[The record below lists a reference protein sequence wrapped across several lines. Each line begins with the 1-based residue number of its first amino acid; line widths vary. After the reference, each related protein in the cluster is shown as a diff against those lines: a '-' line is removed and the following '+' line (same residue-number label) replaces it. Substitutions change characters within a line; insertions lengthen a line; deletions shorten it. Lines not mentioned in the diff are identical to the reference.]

1 MCEQGL
7 PSVTC
12 PGISATGIRFS
23 NDFVDGQRPV
33 CLRDF
38 STPQSAS
45 QTLNMLSSTERLSR
59 PIRRLRAQKGDT
71 ASSHWT
77 LSRRADD
84 QNRCPGRCARQLV
97 PLSASAGTSARH
109 EGGCP
114 LIHDVS
120 FAALPADK
128 AFDADWLLQ
137 DLDERGATAV
147 IPPKSNRKG
156 LRDDDTHMYKWR
168 HLIENCFARIREFRG
183 MATRYDKTIPATQP
197 TGTSAQCS
205 TLPGDCQ
212 QTLVACFL
220 LAESLIENDLMFFK
234 PLRDRVSCA

>member
-1 MCEQGL
+1 M
-7 PSVTC
+7 
-12 PGISATGIRFS
+12 
-23 NDFVDGQRPV
+23 
-33 CLRDF
+33 
-38 STPQSAS
+38 
-45 QTLNMLSSTERLSR
+45 NMLSSTERLSR

-71 ASSHWT
+71 ASSHRT

-97 PLSASAGTSARH
+97 PLSASAGASARH

-147 IPPKSNRKG
+147 VPPKSNRKG
-156 LRDDDTHMYKWR
+156 QRDDDTHMYKWR
-168 HLIENCFARIREFRG
+168 HLIENCFAKIKEFRG
-183 MATRYDKTIPATQP
+183 MATRYDKTDT
-197 TGTSAQCS
+197 
-205 TLPGDCQ
+205 
-212 QTLVACFL
+212 
-220 LAESLIENDLMFFK
+220 
-234 PLRDRVSCA
+234 SCAANRHLCAMLNAAR